1 MESDLQAVKTP
12 AIRQKSTP
20 LASWQSGIL
29 TSLMLLPNVCRI
41 DIPEKIHH
49 YAELWYRGNT

>member
-20 LASWQSGIL
+20 LASCQSGIL
-29 TSLMLLPNVCRI
+29 TSLMLLPNVFRI
-41 DIPEKIHH
+41 DFPEQIHH
-49 YAELWYRGNT
+49 YAEL